1 MVLKNLC
8 WSTIFW
14 GIISLIGI
22 IINTVS
28 LGFSVSYLTLGTLT
42 SIGFLYALQCI
53 CVGGCWLYAWT
64 FPLVTVLSIIFTIMV
79 AGALFL
85 SSAKSG
91 LTGAL
96 DAAAAATAAPTVAAT
111 VAATQPAATQ
121 PAATQPAAT
130 PAPTPA

>member
-22 IINTVS
+22 IVNTVS
-28 LGFSVSYLTLGTLT
+28 LGFSVSYLTIGTLT
-42 SIGFLYALQCI
+42 SIAFLYALQCI

-64 FPLVTVLSIIFTIMV
+64 FPLVTVLSIVFTVMV

-96 DAAAAATAAPTVAAT
+96 DAAAAATTAPTVAAT
-111 VAATQPAATQ
+111 AAATTAATPAAT
-121 PAATQPAAT
+121 PVAET

>member
-1 MVLKNLC
+1 MLKGLC
-8 WSTIFW
+8 PSTIFY
-14 GIISLIGI
+14 GVLSIIGI
-22 IINTVS
+22 IINTVQ
-28 LGFSVSYLTLGTLT
+28 LGFSVSYLTIGTLT
-42 SIGFLYALQCI
+42 SIAFLYALQCI

-64 FPLVTVLSIIFTIMV
+64 FPLVTVLSIVFTVMV

-96 DAAAAATAAPTVAAT
+96 DAAAAATTAPTVAAT
-111 VAATQPAATQ
+111 AAATPVAE
-121 PAATQPAAT
+121 T

>member
-22 IINTVS
+22 IVNTIS
-28 LGFSVSYLTLGTLT
+28 LGFSVSYLTIGTLT
-42 SIGFLYALQCI
+42 SIAFLYALQCI

-64 FPLVTVLSIIFTIMV
+64 FPLVTVLSIVFTVMV
-79 AGALFL
+79 AGALL
-85 SSAKSG
+85 MSKATSG

-96 DAAAAATAAPTVAAT
+96 DAAASATTAPVAETTAP
-111 VAATQPAATQ
+111 VVE
-121 PAATQPAAT
+121 T